1 MSDST
6 TFNVNLF
13 DGAMGGPCFGD
24 GSDSE
29 ARRTLCRN
37 PLQTDAYMRFQ
48 SQQSQATCVGQE
60 DDSFV
65 QTHALGPENIG
76 NPMQDSAA
84 STANAPSTN
93 DASSASQSL
102 SFASNDLRPHIFAVD
117 PALPCSPFAS
127 AFDSAPALESTS
139 ASDPAP
145 ASNSA
150 SALNGSP
157 ILDTNALPATETT
170 PSASPQHEDT
180 HIPSQESDIP
190 TFHDD
195 LRFDTAI
202 AQPDSSQDVLTTAS
216 STSEPSA
223 YQEQSPSRE
232 NVVDHVDDRQAYPG
246 NEPADDVVCQEDFE
260 SHTVDGGAYN
270 EVHGEDCCA
279 HYDSPAA
286 SNDYGDFRHVTE
298 PSEYQSHPSDQE
310 PVEHWEVSHDDDGHS
325 EDVYMGDDAES
336 ASSPAYNADVQMVHA
351 DEVCGDV
358 VQDPSPL
365 QPEVGWQLGDEGS
378 DDDLYVRD
386 DEPSQRSEKSHAHDD
401 DRNELVDDDAH
412 LDRPSAQLN
421 EPAADHLPLAV
432 EAHICP
438 PSSSPPSSSPPNF
451 FSSSQDSRPS
461 SQSSAMIDPV
471 EKMDEDVVEVT
482 VNKDITGE
490 ANAEVVV
497 GEDAREEVVSEDVD
511 GFNMEM
517 GETLDESV
525 GKKIGEDVASQEKKK
540 AATTVKDDVAIDDG
554 KGTTEGMNVSAPTM
568 LTEAASLQTPLDSHW
583 YQTETALQPDSDSDQ
598 GELMPWH
605 HEEPEA
611 AASLG
616 REDSATKAPTLT
628 KVDIAS
634 NDTPKPMVPQKR
646 KFDFDEDDIEIIR
659 HVPPPPPTT
668 KRPTALAY
676 KAQSKKLAKPFRPPA
691 MKPKVEVN
699 DAIPPSS
706 SPPRTSPPRSSSPAG
721 HKFTTSKPPPVD
733 KKKQHRTQRAASQF
747 KSPLT
752 PGASAAVTSNVRLT
766 PQIQAL
772 ERKLQVLKRAVKVRR
787 EGEEGTLEGLVRRWT
802 EAGREVAWEVWGL
815 TKEAAQGGDWGYGS
829 GGGQAKGGFGS
840 SGGFGGGFGKEE
852 DANKGWGWDKE
863 DEKKG
868 GSSWG
873 WANEGGGE
881 SQEEEEKDDSAQY
894 KDEVEEVKPQQTLG
908 TMLRLLGIAPETL
921 GWDDNEEGF
930 VDA

>member
-29 ARRTLCRN
+29 
-37 PLQTDAYMRFQ
+37 

-60 DDSFV
+60 DDSVV
-65 QTHALGPENIG
+65 QTHALGPESIE
-76 NPMQDSAA
+76 NPMQYSAA

-102 SFASNDLRPHIFAVD
+102 SFASNDLRPHIDAVD
-117 PALPCSPFAS
+117 PALPSSQIAT
-127 AFDSAPALESTS
+127 AFHSAPALESTS

-145 ASNSA
+145 ASTSVPAFND
-150 SALNGSP
+150 SP
-157 ILDTNALPATETT
+157 ILDTNTLPSTETA
-170 PSASPQHEDT
+170 PSASPQQEDT

-202 AQPDSSQDVLTTAS
+202 AQPDSSQDILTTAS
-216 STSEPSA
+216 STAEPSA
-223 YQEQSPSRE
+223 YEEQSPSRE
-232 NVVDHVDDRQAYPG
+232 GLVDHVDDRQVSPR
-246 NEPADDVVCQEDFE
+246 NETADDVECHEDFE
-260 SHTVDGGAYN
+260 AHTVDGGAYN
-270 EVHGEDCCA
+270 EVHGGDYCA
-279 HYDSPAA
+279 HHDSPAA
-286 SNDYGDFRHVTE
+286 SNGYGDSRHVSE
-298 PSEYQSHPSDQE
+298 PNEYQSHPSDQE
-310 PVEHWEVSHDDDGHS
+310 PEEHWAVSHDDVGHS
-325 EDVYMGDDAES
+325 EEVHMGDDAES
-336 ASSPAYNADVQMVHA
+336 ASSPAYNADVQMAHA

-358 VQDPSPL
+358 VKDPSPL
-365 QPEVGWQLGDEGS
+365 RPEVGWQLGDEGS
-378 DDDLYVRD
+378 DDDLCVRD
-386 DEPSQRSEKSHAHDD
+386 DEPSQRSEEFHAHDD
-401 DRNELVDDDAH
+401 DRDELVDHDAQF
-412 LDRPSAQLN
+412 DRPSTQLD
-421 EPAADHLPLAV
+421 EPAADHVPLAI

-451 FSSSQDSRPS
+451 FSSSQVSRPS

-471 EKMDEDVVEVT
+471 EKMDEDVAEKVIVDIRSEESAGKVDVHLGSEAIPEVMNT
-482 VNKDITGE
+482 ADERVDE
-490 ANAEVVV
+490 ADEAKAAEVK
-497 GEDAREEVVSEDVD
+497 DADADAVA
-511 GFNMEM
+511 
-517 GETLDESV
+517 
-525 GKKIGEDVASQEKKK
+525 KKH
-540 AATTVKDDVAIDDG
+540 DDVADL
-554 KGTTEGMNVSAPTM
+554 SQP
-568 LTEAASLQTPLDSHW
+568 QTPRDPDQLPL
-583 YQTETALQPDSDSDQ
+583 ETVGQPDPDFEQ
-598 GELMPWH
+598 GEPMIWH
-605 HEEPEA
+605 HEETDA
-611 AASLG
+611 AVSPAANDSIMNAPAS
-616 REDSATKAPTLT
+616 TKDDVG
-628 KVDIAS
+628 VDGTVGPS
-634 NDTPKPMVPQKR
+634 EPKPVVPQKR
-646 KFDFDEDDIEIIR
+646 KFEFDEDDIEIMR

-691 MKPKVEVN
+691 MKPKVEVD
-699 DAIPPSS
+699 DAVPPSS
-706 SPPRTSPPRSSSPAG
+706 SPPRTSPPRSSSPAEP
-721 HKFTTSKPPPVD
+721 KSTTAKPPPVD

-766 PQIQAL
+766 PHIQAL

-787 EGEEGTLEGLVRRWT
+787 EGEEGTLEGLVKRWT

-829 GGGQAKGGFGS
+829 GGGQAKGGFG
-840 SGGFGGGFGKEE
+840 GGGGFGKEE

-863 DEKKG
+863 DEKSG

-873 WANEGGGE
+873 WANEGGR
-881 SQEEEEKDDSAQY
+881 EEEEKDGSAQY
-894 KDEVEEVKPQQTLG
+894 KDEEEEVKPQQTLG

>member
-29 ARRTLCRN
+29 VRRTLCRSS
-37 PLQTDAYMRFQ
+37 LETDAYMRFQ

-60 DDSFV
+60 DDS
-65 QTHALGPENIG
+65 
-76 NPMQDSAA
+76 
-84 STANAPSTN
+84 
-93 DASSASQSL
+93 
-102 SFASNDLRPHIFAVD
+102 
-117 PALPCSPFAS
+117 
-127 AFDSAPALESTS
+127 
-139 ASDPAP
+139 
-145 ASNSA
+145 
-150 SALNGSP
+150 
-157 ILDTNALPATETT
+157 
-170 PSASPQHEDT
+170 DT

-202 AQPDSSQDVLTTAS
+202 AQPDSSQDILTTAS
-216 STSEPSA
+216 STAEPSA
-223 YQEQSPSRE
+223 YEEQSPSRE
-232 NVVDHVDDRQAYPG
+232 DLVLDDRQVSPRK
-246 NEPADDVVCQEDFE
+246 EPADDVECQEGCE
-260 SHTVDGGAYN
+260 AHTVDVGAYN
-270 EVHGEDCCA
+270 EVHGGDYCA

-286 SNDYGDFRHVTE
+286 SNDYGDSRHVTE
-298 PSEYQSHPSDQE
+298 PDEYQSHPSDQE
-310 PVEHWEVSHDDDGHS
+310 PVVSDYEANPLQEHWEVYHDDDGRS
-325 EDVYMGDDAES
+325 EDVHMSDDAES
-336 ASSPAYNADVQMVHA
+336 ASSPAYNADVQMAHA

-358 VQDPSPL
+358 VKDPSPMP
-365 QPEVGWQLGDEGS
+365 PEVGWQLGDEGS

-386 DEPSQRSEKSHAHDD
+386 DEPCQRPGKLPKNGDTRDELDNHGTLLDD
-401 DRNELVDDDAH
+401 PNAEFDEPTDDQH
-412 LDRPSAQLN
+412 P
-421 EPAADHLPLAV
+421 AV
-432 EAHICP
+432 ENHICP
-438 PSSSPPSSSPPNF
+438 PSSSPPSSSPPIF
-451 FSSSQDSRPS
+451 FSSSQGSRPS
-461 SQSSAMIDPV
+461 SQSSTFVNSM

-482 VNKDITGE
+482 VNEDITGE
-490 ANAEVVV
+490 VNAEVVV
-497 GEDAREEVVSEDVD
+497 DEDAKEEVFSEDVEEV
-511 GFNMEM
+511 NMEM

-525 GKKIGEDVASQEKKK
+525 GKKIGEDVASQEKENF
-540 AATTVKDDVAIDDG
+540 ATTVKDDVAIDDG
-554 KGTTEGMNVSAPTM
+554 EGTAEGMKVSAPATM
-568 LTEAASLQTPLDSHW
+568 TEATPAS
-583 YQTETALQPDSDSDQ
+583 TALQPDSDFDQ
-598 GELMPWH
+598 GEPMPWH

-611 AASLG
+611 AASL
-616 REDSATKAPTLT
+616 DSAMKAPTLT

-634 NDTPKPMVPQKR
+634 NDTATPSEPKPMVPQKR
-646 KFDFDEDDIEIIR
+646 KFEFDEDDIEITR

-691 MKPKVEVN
+691 MKPKVEVV

-706 SPPRTSPPRSSSPAG
+706 SPPRTSPPRSSSPA
-721 HKFTTSKPPPVD
+721 HHPATSKPPPVD
-733 KKKQHRTQRAASQF
+733 KKKQHRSQRAASQF

-787 EGEEGTLEGLVRRWT
+787 EGEEGTLQGLVKRWT

-829 GGGQAKGGFGS
+829 SGGQAKAGFG
-840 SGGFGGGFGKEE
+840 GGGGFGKEE

-881 SQEEEEKDDSAQY
+881 AEEEEKDGSAQY
-894 KDEVEEVKPQQTLG
+894 KDEEEEVKPQQTLG

>member
-13 DGAMGGPCFGD
+13 DGAIGGPCIGD

-29 ARRTLCRN
+29 
-37 PLQTDAYMRFQ
+37 

-60 DDSFV
+60 DDPVV
-65 QTHALGPENIG
+65 QSHALGPENTE
-76 NPMQDSAA
+76 NPMQYSSA
-84 STANAPSTN
+84 STVNAPSTN

-102 SFASNDLRPHIFAVD
+102 SFPSNDLRPHIDAVD
-117 PALPCSPFAS
+117 PALPCSAFAF

-145 ASNSA
+145 ASNSGPA
-150 SALNGSP
+150 FNDSP
-157 ILDTNALPATETT
+157 ILNTNALTATEAA
-170 PSASPQHEDT
+170 PSASPQQE
-180 HIPSQESDIP
+180 HIPSQESEIP

-195 LRFDTAI
+195 LQFETAI
-202 AQPDSSQDVLTTAS
+202 AQPDSSQDLLTTAS
-216 STSEPSA
+216 STAEPSV
-223 YQEQSPSRE
+223 YEEQSPSRE
-232 NVVDHVDDRQAYPG
+232 DVEDHVDDRQAYPG
-246 NEPADDVVCQEDFE
+246 NESADDVECQEDFE
-260 SHTVDGGAYN
+260 AHTVDGGAYN
-270 EVHGEDCCA
+270 EVHGGDYCA

-286 SNDYGDFRHVTE
+286 SNDYGDSRHVTE
-298 PSEYQSHPSDQE
+298 PSEYQSHLSDQE

-325 EDVYMGDDAES
+325 EDVHMSEDAES
-336 ASSPAYNADVQMVHA
+336 ASSPAYNADVQMAHA

-358 VQDPSPL
+358 VRDRSSL
-365 QPEVGWQLGDEGS
+365 QPEVGWQLDDEGS

-386 DEPSQRSEKSHAHDD
+386 DEPCQRPGKSPKNGDVRDELDNHGTLLDGPNAEFDEPTDD
-401 DRNELVDDDAH
+401 Q
-412 LDRPSAQLN
+412 RP
-421 EPAADHLPLAV
+421 PV
-432 EAHICP
+432 EGPICP
-438 PSSSPPSSSPPNF
+438 PSSSPPSSSPPI
-451 FSSSQDSRPS
+451 FSSSSQVSRPS
-461 SQSSAMIDPV
+461 SQSSTFVDPV

-490 ANAEVVV
+490 VNAEVAVD
-497 GEDAREEVVSEDVD
+497 EDAKEEVVSEDVEEV
-511 GFNMEM
+511 NV
-517 GETLDESV
+517 GETVGESV
-525 GKKIGEDVASQEKKK
+525 GKKTGEDVALEEKEKV
-540 AATTVKDDVAIDDG
+540 ATTVKDDIAIDDCEDIA
-554 KGTTEGMNVSAPTM
+554 EGMNVSTPAM
-568 LTEAASLQTPLDSHW
+568 MTEAAPASSQLQTPLDSHW
-583 YQTETALQPDSDSDQ
+583 LHTKTALQPDSDFDQ
-598 GELMPWH
+598 GEPTSWH
-605 HEEPEA
+605 HEKPEA

-616 REDSATKAPTLT
+616 TEDSTTKAPTLT
-628 KVDIAS
+628 RVDIAS
-634 NDTPKPMVPQKR
+634 NDTTTPSEPKPMVPQKR
-646 KFDFDEDDIEIIR
+646 KFEFDEDDIEITR

-676 KAQSKKLAKPFRPPA
+676 KAQSRKLAKPFRPPA
-691 MKPKVEVN
+691 MKPKVEVD
-699 DAIPPSS
+699 DAVPPSS
-706 SPPRTSPPRSSSPAG
+706 SPPRTSPPRSSSPA
-721 HKFTTSKPPPVD
+721 HSSSNSTAPKPPPVD
-733 KKKQHRTQRAASQF
+733 RKKQHRTQRAASQF

-787 EGEEGTLEGLVRRWT
+787 EGEEGTLEGLVKRWT

-894 KDEVEEVKPQQTLG
+894 KDEEEEVKPQQTLG

>member
-29 ARRTLCRN
+29 
-37 PLQTDAYMRFQ
+37 

-60 DDSFV
+60 DDSVV
-65 QTHALGPENIG
+65 QTHALGPENIE
-76 NPMQDSAA
+76 NPMQYSVA
-84 STANAPSTN
+84 STVNAPSTIE
-93 DASSASQSL
+93 ASSASQSL
-102 SFASNDLRPHIFAVD
+102 SFASNDLRPHIDAVD
-117 PALPCSPFAS
+117 PTLPCSQIAT

-145 ASNSA
+145 ASTSVPAFND
-150 SALNGSP
+150 SP
-157 ILDTNALPATETT
+157 ILDIHTLPATENA
-170 PSASPQHEDT
+170 PSASPQQEDT

-202 AQPDSSQDVLTTAS
+202 AQPDSSQDILTTAS
-216 STSEPSA
+216 STAEPSA
-223 YQEQSPSRE
+223 YEGQSPSRE
-232 NVVDHVDDRQAYPG
+232 DVVDHVDDRQAYPG
-246 NEPADDVVCQEDFE
+246 NEPADDVECQEDFE
-260 SHTVDGGAYN
+260 AHTVDGGAYN
-270 EVHGEDCCA
+270 EVHGGEYCA

-286 SNDYGDFRHVTE
+286 SNDYGDSGHVTE
-298 PSEYQSHPSDQE
+298 PSEHQSHLSDQE

-336 ASSPAYNADVQMVHA
+336 ASSPAYNADIQMAHA

-358 VQDPSPL
+358 VKDPSPL
-365 QPEVGWQLGDEGS
+365 RPEVGWQLGDEGS

-386 DEPSQRSEKSHAHDD
+386 DEPSQRSEKFHTHDD
-401 DRNELVDDDAH
+401 DRDELVDHDAQFEC
-412 LDRPSAQLN
+412 PSAQLD
-421 EPAADHLPLAV
+421 EPAAGHLPLAV
-432 EAHICP
+432 EAHIYP

-451 FSSSQDSRPS
+451 FASSQVSRPS

-471 EKMDEDVVEVT
+471 EKMDEDVAEKAIVDIRSEESAGKVGVHIGSEAIPEVVKTADERVDEADEAEAAEVKHADADAVAKKHDDVADLVEESVAKMMNEDARLSSQPQTPRDPELLLET
-482 VNKDITGE
+482 VGQPDSDFDQDEPMTWHHEE
-490 ANAEVVV
+490 ADAAVSPAANDSIMDAPASSKAEVVV
-497 GEDAREEVVSEDVD
+497 DGTVGPSE
-511 GFNMEM
+511 
-517 GETLDESV
+517 
-525 GKKIGEDVASQEKKK
+525 
-540 AATTVKDDVAIDDG
+540 
-554 KGTTEGMNVSAPTM
+554 
-568 LTEAASLQTPLDSHW
+568 
-583 YQTETALQPDSDSDQ
+583 
-598 GELMPWH
+598 
-605 HEEPEA
+605 
-611 AASLG
+611 
-616 REDSATKAPTLT
+616 
-628 KVDIAS
+628 
-634 NDTPKPMVPQKR
+634 PKPVVPQKR
-646 KFDFDEDDIEIIR
+646 KFEFDEDDIEILR

-691 MKPKVEVN
+691 MKPKIEVD
-699 DAIPPSS
+699 DAIPPRS
-706 SPPRTSPPRSSSPAG
+706 SPSRSSPPRSSSPA
-721 HKFTTSKPPPVD
+721 HLPATSKPPPVD

-752 PGASAAVTSNVRLT
+752 PGASAAVTSNARLT

-787 EGEEGTLEGLVRRWT
+787 EGEEGTLEGLVKRWT

-815 TKEAAQGGDWGYGS
+815 TKEAAQGGDWEYGS

-868 GSSWG
+868 GGSWG

-894 KDEVEEVKPQQTLG
+894 KDEEEEVKPQQTLG